1 MKIVRKVLILSINTD
16 WANELAELLKESPKI
31 EVVCATSRT
40 AATKLITDS
49 HFEAVIIEES
59 FKEKN
64 IDYFFRV
71 VVTQKVKPD
80 NVFLCFSD
88 FLSYRR
94 IELPDSLDGIKI
106 KIHSLPMPK
115 VILKDLL
122 YNELFPMGLSNLS
135 IDREFNQVLVRASHR
150 VLESLSITDI
160 KTSKPVLLSKME
172 KFDIAIRG
180 KVIIKTEFFS
190 GALLISFPLE
200 SYKSLYKSVVGVE
213 IEELSAD
220 NTDFAGE
227 VANMIY
233 GQAKKE
239 LDENGVKLNM
249 AIPVLDVSKELL
261 SKKPIYVIPVDSS
274 VGRIYIKIAP
284 DYF

>member
-16 WANELAELLKESPKI
+16 WANELSILLKESPKI
-31 EVVCATSRT
+31 EVVLASSRT
-40 AATKLITDS
+40 SATKLITDS
-49 HFEAVIIEES
+49 QFEAVIVEES

-64 IDYFFRV
+64 IDYFLRV
-71 VVTQKVKPD
+71 LVTQKVKP
-80 NVFLCFSD
+80 NFVFLCFSD

-94 IELPDSLDGIKI
+94 LELPDNLSDISI

-115 VILKDLL
+115 STLKELI
-122 YNELFPMGLSNLS
+122 YNELFPLGLAAQA

-150 VLESLSITDI
+150 VLESLNIKDI
-160 KTSKPVLLSKME
+160 KASKPVLLSKME
-172 KFDIAIRG
+172 SLDVAIRG

-200 SYKSLYKSVVGVE
+200 SYKALYKLVVGVD
-213 IEELSAD
+213 IEQLSID

-249 AIPVLDVSKELL
+249 AIPVLDVSKELI

-274 VGRIYIKIAP
+274 IGKIYIKIAP